1 MRIKPKNLMAHGI
14 KGRLRE
20 AWPMEAFEL
29 LAEHRRDIDSCG
41 GWRWIRGWLL
51 SLILWW
57 IRSGTSQRRSVDEA
71 VHRYS
76 GFGVSNA
83 ARNDRPTAIGTRLSG
98 AGDRAART
106 AEARWDSDVLPKRFR
121 LPSGLRAE

>member
-57 IRSGTSQRRSVDEA
+57 IDQEPA
-71 VHRYS
+71 
-76 GFGVSNA
+76 N
-83 ARNDRPTAIGTRLSG
+83 
-98 AGDRAART
+98 
-106 AEARWDSDVLPKRFR
+106 AEAWMKRYIVIR
-121 LPSGLRAE
+121 DLE